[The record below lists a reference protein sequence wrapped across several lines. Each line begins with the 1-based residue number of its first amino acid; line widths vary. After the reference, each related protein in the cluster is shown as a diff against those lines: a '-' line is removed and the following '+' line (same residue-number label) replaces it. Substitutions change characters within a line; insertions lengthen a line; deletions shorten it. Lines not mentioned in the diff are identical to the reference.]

1 MASAKERLKVFENIL
16 ARVGADGDVLGE
28 YAKAMSSINS
38 LQTIQDMQPPT
49 PTAQNLPPE
58 QSNTPPM
65 GVETPPTG
73 ESTAQAI
80 NTPLGT

>member
-16 ARVGADGDVLGE
+16 ARVGADGDILGE
-28 YAKAMSSINS
+28 YARAMSSITS

-58 QSNTPPM
+58 QSGNTVSAPINP
-65 GVETPPTG
+65 VEG
-73 ESTAQAI
+73 ESTAQP
-80 NTPLGT
+80 PLMP